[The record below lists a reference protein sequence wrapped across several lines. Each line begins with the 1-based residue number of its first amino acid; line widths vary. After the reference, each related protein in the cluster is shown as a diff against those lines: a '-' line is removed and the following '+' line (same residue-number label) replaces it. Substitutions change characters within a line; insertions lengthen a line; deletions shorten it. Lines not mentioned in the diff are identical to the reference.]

1 MCRKPCSQVS
11 RQCGLP
17 VTCFRQLSSQACQ
30 SEVVRTRDSMFTWT
44 NTCVA
49 GLITLEPYLARA
61 LLPQGCHL
69 WVSAPTLVS
78 LYLGLSVIILT
89 TFQSSLIL
97 CRFISALIQ
106 TRYIWHRSM
115 YEYIFTATPTAGTC
129 YYITCLHYSAFELVF
144 RWFLSIP
151 HYKVMEKGLC
161 MFLLW
166 FIMHQYTHLEFT
178 KILSPDCT
186 TSTGEKLTHGH
197 KAQKISTKRL
207 AQISKKNYYS
217 Y

>member
-30 SEVVRTRDSMFTWT
+30 SEVVRTRASMFTWT

-49 GLITLEPYLARA
+49 GLITLEPYLVRA

-144 RWFLSIP
+144 QWFLSIP
-151 HYKVMEKGLC
+151 ASLQSYGKGSVYV
-161 MFLLW
+161 
-166 FIMHQYTHLEFT
+166 FIMIHNAPIYTFRVYQNTLSRLHNLNRREIDTWTQST
-178 KILSPDCT
+178 KDQ
-186 TSTGEKLTHGH
+186 H
-197 KAQKISTKRL
+197 KKISTNK
-207 AQISKKNYYS
+207 
-217 Y
+217 